1 MPILFTGRKADLTRA
16 LKEYAEEKL
25 AKLDRFL
32 GDSPD
37 IHLILSREKHR
48 HLVEI
53 VARTRAATLT
63 ARADGSDFHESIGLC
78 LERVLTQARKHRS
91 RFSRERKRRA
101 MQRSPRGAGPERTAP
116 PPSEAA
122 IADDERPV
130 LVPMGRVPVKPM
142 SVEEALFQMQESPD
156 PFLVFRN
163 SESQQVSVI
172 FRRRDG
178 RFGLIE
184 PEA

>member
-16 LKEYAEEKL
+16 LKEFAAEKL
-25 AKLDRFL
+25 TKLDRFL
-32 GDSPD
+32 GDSPE

-53 VARTRAATLT
+53 VARTRAGTLT
-63 ARADGSDFHESIGLC
+63 ARADAGDFHESIGLC
-78 LERVLTQARKHRS
+78 LERVLAQAKKHRS
-91 RFSRERKRRA
+91 RVSSKRRA
-101 MQRSPRGAGPERTAP
+101 MRRSPRGAGPERPLP
-116 PPSEAA
+116 PPAEAPV
-122 IADDERPV
+122 ADDERP
-130 LVPMGRVPVKPM
+130 LLIPMGRVPVKPM
-142 SVEEALFQMQESPD
+142 SVEEALFQMQESPEL
-156 PFLVFRN
+156 FLVFRN

-178 RFGLIE
+178 RFGIVE

>member
-16 LKEYAEEKL
+16 LKDFAAEKL

-32 GDSPD
+32 GDSPE
-37 IHLILSREKHR
+37 IHLILSREKHH

-53 VARTRAATLT
+53 VTRTKAGTLT
-63 ARADGSDFHESIGLC
+63 ARADAGDFHESIGLC
-78 LERVLTQARKHRS
+78 LERVLAQAKKQRS
-91 RFSRERKRRA
+91 RISSERKRRA
-101 MQRSPRGAGPERTAP
+101 MQRSPRGAGPGRPLPVPGEP
-116 PPSEAA
+116 PVS
-122 IADDERPV
+122 DDEGP
-130 LVPMGRVPVKPM
+130 LLIPMGRVPVKPM

-178 RFGLIE
+178 RFGIIE